1 MMHPLTGTTN
11 DATAPL
17 PEDMQRLLKEERL

>member
-1 MMHPLTGTTN
+1 MMHPLTGAVIDVTT
-11 DATAPL
+11 PL